1 MGESSKSIM
10 AHRVQIF
17 LPTTDG
23 ILDHI
28 QIDLQ
33 GVGRDIVCVKEFLQK
48 NCLHLISCSNKTL
61 ITTDCKS
68 ATSANFFCQEA
79 TCKPLLRKK
88 PWLISWNII
97 DGKSYILSQLIR
109 LFSDFVLYNYSTQS
123 VTYTRRVN
131 ISKVILETKNKLGL
145 SWAKLGS
152 TNLHWISRKLVLLY
166 LLSS

>member
-109 LFSDFVLYNYSTQS
+109 LFFFISLQLLHPISHLYKAGQHIKGEI
-123 VTYTRRVN
+123 R
-131 ISKVILETKNKLGL
+131 NKKQAG
-145 SWAKLGS
+145 A
-152 TNLHWISRKLVLLY
+152 
-166 LLSS
+166 